1 MRPSGLALLAFCL
14 AAIVGAL
21 HWLPRQTSEGF
32 LLKVTL
38 IDPAARTEI
47 QTRIETQKP
56 FECMETHKGGKITIR
71 GELSSK
77 RKGSYH
83 LRITIVEWASE
94 TSSSTENFEMD
105 LVPGAAVSRCLGV
118 RARRRV
124 SVFFLSENGPVTQSI
139 RGLRK
144 SFQKAHLWYNFF
156 SRKITLSIR
165 NFNNLRSFAVVVQR
179 AQFPA
184 EIAAN
189 R

>member
-105 LVPGAAVSRCLGV
+105 LVPGAAVSRSFVSSFVYQRVILLA
-118 RARRRV
+118 RAPMSSESSPLPGSESPAAGIRV
-124 SVFFLSENGPVTQSI
+124 
-139 RGLRK
+139 
-144 SFQKAHLWYNFF
+144 F
-156 SRKITLSIR
+156 SL
-165 NFNNLRSFAVVVQR
+165 
-179 AQFPA
+179 
-184 EIAAN
+184 
-189 R
+189 